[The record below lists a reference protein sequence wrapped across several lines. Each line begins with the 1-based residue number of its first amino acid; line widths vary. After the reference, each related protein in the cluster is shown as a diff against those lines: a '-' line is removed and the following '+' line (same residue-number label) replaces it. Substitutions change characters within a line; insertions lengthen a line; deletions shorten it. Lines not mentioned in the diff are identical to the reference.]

1 MRVCS
6 TVVGQSL
13 YFLFISY
20 KMLKENLLK
29 KSNSWERFS
38 ERMYREFVY
47 NKLPPESAFW
57 NTFWTDKKI
66 KLTEKIPDNA
76 TQGWLTIWDLRHLVG
91 SWDVLD
97 FYIPVQCIITD
108 LTPEEYKK
116 LKPDTSKMDYKLKY
130 LRVYALK
137 QDVALAIWLPL
148 SVYKDLKHWDISFDE
163 LDDALRIVRK
173 KKRELKK
180 EQREREAEE
189 FDLSMGVSTN
199 WKDEPEKWK
208 Y

>member
-1 MRVCS
+1 
-6 TVVGQSL
+6 
-13 YFLFISY
+13 
-20 KMLKENLLK
+20 MLKEKLLK
-29 KSNSWERFS
+29 KSSSWERLS

-57 NTFWTDKKI
+57 NTFWTDKQI
-66 KLTEKIPDNA
+66 KLTEKIPDDA
-76 TQGWLTIWDLRHLVG
+76 IQGWLTIWDLRHLVG

-137 QDVALAIWLPL
+137 QDIALALWLPL
-148 SVYKDLKHWDISFDE
+148 SVYKALKHWDISFDE
-163 LDDALRIVRK
+163 LDEALRIVRK

-180 EQREREAEE
+180 EQRKKEAEE
-189 FDLSMGVSTN
+189 FDLSMGIPTN
-199 WKDEPEKWK
+199 GGDWTEE
-208 Y
+208 